1 MENKS
6 EQNSR
11 VYYLSENF
19 ISVVWGIRDITSKV
33 KDHLLHLAPPTTKG
47 EAQCL
52 VVLFGL

>member
-33 KDHLLHLAPPTTKG
+33 KDQLLHLAPPTTKG